1 MKCPWT
7 ADEVQ
12 FLTDNYPKYG
22 GEYCLRHLPSKT
34 LSSIHNKVFQ
44 LKLKYVSQ
52 SIEGHKICKK
62 CFIEKPFD
70 RFVKHRSKRFG
81 LDDTCKE
88 CVAEKGRIFRDE
100 NKEKIRREKQEY
112 YFSNKE
118 HIQRRIIKNTK
129 RRLACDPTFRMIT
142 RVRKRFRDIF
152 KTKSFSKYKEKI
164 IGCTASFLREHI
176 EAQFTSEMTWENYG
190 KYWNIDHIVPVSV
203 LEKDHSKLY
212 LIFNYRNHQPIL
224 CGDNFTKSN
233 NLDIAKQN
241 LLAKIEKFGVDS
253 VYKEMLNLLN

>member
-190 KYWNIDHIVPVSV
+190 KYNGELNHGWDIDHITPISSAKTEEDVIRLNHYSNLRPLCSYTNRCVK
-203 LEKDHSKLY
+203 KDNIITVNKVGNISALSIK
-212 LIFNYRNHQPIL
+212 
-224 CGDNFTKSN
+224 
-233 NLDIAKQN
+233 
-241 LLAKIEKFGVDS
+241 
-253 VYKEMLNLLN
+253 